1 MEVENKKKKIHDANN
16 KHKKLR
22 IILLISDEMD
32 FRTKNKGYQNYG
44 RTLHND
50 KKKVKTYERTKNQI
64 CICT

>member
-50 KKKVKTYERTKNQI
+50 
-64 CICT
+64 